1 MPIVFGNYS
10 YLVLYYFF
18 NQFATFIPGPIVGV
32 NAIPFMYCPFAAAGF
47 AFTKASIITT
57 KLPNELY
64 RNYAN
69 IQEVDHHR

>member
-1 MPIVFGNYS
+1 MKEKALHKCHNAF
-10 YLVLYYFF
+10 VLADPSKFDRISSVT
-18 NQFATFIPGPIVGV
+18 FATID
-32 NAIPFMYCPFAAAGF
+32 
-47 AFTKASIITT
+47 KASIITT

>member
-1 MPIVFGNYS
+1 MKEKAIQKCRTAY
-10 YLVLYYFF
+10 VLADPSKFDHISSVT
-18 NQFATFIPGPIVGV
+18 FATID
-32 NAIPFMYCPFAAAGF
+32 
-47 AFTKASIITT
+47 KASIITT